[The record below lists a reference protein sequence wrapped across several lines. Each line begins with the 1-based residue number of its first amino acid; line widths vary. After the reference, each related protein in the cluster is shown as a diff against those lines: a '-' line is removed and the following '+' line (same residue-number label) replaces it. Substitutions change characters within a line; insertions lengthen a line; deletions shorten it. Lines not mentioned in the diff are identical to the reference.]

1 MLMEC
6 TQMKIYSLARV
17 LILSTFTQISFAEE
31 AAENNSGV
39 SGQVR
44 YGYSNTED
52 SSGQNVDTAAIGGS
66 LGYVSPVWKG
76 ISVGATAYTTHAIGS
91 FDDDALFLDS
101 NGAPNGKGYSI
112 AGELWLQTEFA
123 NTAIKIGRQAIDTP
137 FADTDDIGMIPNTFE
152 AVVVSNNSLANT
164 TITAMHLNK
173 AAGVDAAVPEK
184 FTHLTDTGDAVN
196 ALGVVYESDKW
207 NAQLWQYDQD
217 NQAGNATDI
226 SYLEVGASLIENLD
240 LGLQYTTQD
249 YDAGGKGKAWG
260 ATAAY
265 TWADFTVSADYNKVS
280 GANGVQGAV
289 GGVGGGPFFTSA
301 EQNTIDDVAD
311 ISAKAIGV
319 EYSGIKDLTLAVRKI
334 SFDQGVT
341 DELDVTASYQIRDNL
356 SADLIY
362 SDMETD
368 GKNTR
373 FFVNYDFDI

>member
-1 MLMEC
+1 
-6 TQMKIYSLARV
+6 MKIYNLASV
-17 LILSTFTQISFAEE
+17 LILAAFTPILVAEDAVE
-31 AAENNSGV
+31 DNSGV
-39 SGQVR
+39 SGQLR
-44 YGYSNTED
+44 FAYSNTEEG
-52 SSGQNVDTAAIGGS
+52 SGQNVDSAAIGGR

-76 ISVGATAYTTHAIGS
+76 ISVGATGYSSNVIGS
-91 FDDDALFLDS
+91 LDDDALFLNS
-101 NGAPNGKGYSI
+101 KGGPNGQGYSI
-112 AGELWLQTEFA
+112 AGELWLQAEFA
-123 NTAIKIGRQAIDTP
+123 DTAIKIGRQAIDTP

-152 AVVVSNNSLANT
+152 GVVISNHSLANT

-184 FTHLTDTGDAVN
+184 FTHLSDTGEAVN
-196 ALGVVYESDKW
+196 ALGFVYESDKW
-207 NAQLWQYDQD
+207 QAQLWQYEQK

-226 SYLEVGASLIENLD
+226 SYLEAGMSPIENLE
-240 LGLQYTTQD
+240 LALQYTTQN

-265 TWADFTVSADYNKVS
+265 TVSDFTLSADYNKVS

-301 EQNTIDDVAD
+301 EQNTIDDVAN
-311 ISAKAIGV
+311 IRATAIGI
-319 EYSGIKDLTLAVRKI
+319 EYTGIKDLSLAVRKI

-341 DELDVTASYQIRDNL
+341 DELDVAARYQIRDNL

-373 FFVNYDFDI
+373 FFINYDFDI